1 MLQIFGVPIYQAR
14 MHLHPQIKEKFES
27 ELDSGWFIRL
37 WKNSTGS
44 TTFNTENLKG
54 KDFIQEIE
62 ACVWTNFDHYLAQI
76 QTLPWVR
83 QRGVHRG
90 EYQMRNTWINKYSQG
105 DTQEIHNH
113 LNASFS
119 WVYFLQQ
126 PKEFGSK
133 MYLYNSISRQDDREL
148 GLSNRFKPQQEE
160 GDLVIFPG
168 YLNHF
173 ITPNESNEIRY
184 TVAGNL
190 KFKGRL
196 KLSPREK
203 WSDDLI

>member
-1 MLQIFGVPIYQAR
+1 
-14 MHLHPQIKEKFES
+14 
-27 ELDSGWFIRL
+27 
-37 WKNSTGS
+37 
-44 TTFNTENLKG
+44 
-54 KDFIQEIE
+54 
-62 ACVWTNFDHYLAQI
+62 
-76 QTLPWVR
+76 
-83 QRGVHRG
+83 
-90 EYQMRNTWINKYSQG
+90 MRNTWITKYSQG

-133 MYLYNSISRQDDREL
+133 MYLYNSMSRQDDREL

-173 ITPNESNEIRY
+173 ITPNESNELRY

-190 KFKGRL
+190 KFVGRL

>member
-1 MLQIFGVPIYQAR
+1 
-14 MHLHPQIKEKFES
+14 
-27 ELDSGWFIRL
+27 
-37 WKNSTGS
+37 
-44 TTFNTENLKG
+44 
-54 KDFIQEIE
+54 
-62 ACVWTNFDHYLAQI
+62 
-76 QTLPWVR
+76 
-83 QRGVHRG
+83 
-90 EYQMRNTWINKYSQG
+90 MRNTWINKYSTG

-126 PKEFGSK
+126 PESGGST
-133 MYLYNSISRQDDREL
+133 MYFYNGTSRHDDRQL
-148 GLSNRFKPQQEE
+148 GLSNRFKPQQQE

-173 ITPNESNEIRY
+173 ITPNESGEKRY

-190 KFKGRL
+190 KFCGDL

-203 WSDDLI
+203 FSDGLV